1 MAVIDADHP
10 KPNAT
15 THRAHGASQVKFLL
29 DIRRIKKPLLKHKIL
44 AITSVASKLYAMLSG
59 LIRHGQLTY
68 RTWNQSIWDQVV
80 NDEIGTNCK

>member
-59 LIRHGQLTY
+59 LLRD
-68 RTWNQSIWDQVV
+68 R
-80 NDEIGTNCK
+80 